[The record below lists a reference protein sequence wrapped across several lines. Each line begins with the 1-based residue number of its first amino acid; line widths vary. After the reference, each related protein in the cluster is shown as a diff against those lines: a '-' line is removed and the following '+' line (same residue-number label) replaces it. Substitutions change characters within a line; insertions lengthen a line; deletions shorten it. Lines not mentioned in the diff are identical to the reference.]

1 MRKRFH
7 LDDIFSR
14 ETGFVQKVTGK
25 DRRKDWQA
33 QRAGEKELGEGDID
47 RLGG

>member
-25 DRRKDWQA
+25 GTEGKIGKHKGEERRN
-33 QRAGEKELGEGDID
+33 
-47 RLGG
+47 